1 MWNNFQTDA
10 YEGMIAET
18 TGITGHGGKPIHA
31 YYARPI
37 GEGPF
42 PGILLIH
49 HMPGWDQFT
58 RETARRFAAQGYSVI
73 APNLYEDFGH
83 GTPEEVVERAQE
95 KGGMADKD
103 VMEDCGGAL
112 NFLRSQPG
120 ASGKVGVIGMCSG
133 GRHTFLAACTLD
145 GIDCAVDCWG
155 GGVVCPPEQLTPW
168 PPLSTP
174 KGFPAR
180 CWASSATTTGAP
192 PGRTWTSWRRGL
204 KSWARTMSS
213 TDTTAR
219 PTASGTTT
227 GPCTGTSRPWTR
239 WRRCWPSSKST

>member
-95 KGGMADKD
+95 KGISNVVFDR
-103 VMEDCGGAL
+103 GGYIFHGRVQELAE
-112 NFLRSQPG
+112 G
-120 ASGKVGVIGMCSG
+120 AREG
-133 GRHTFLAACTLD
+133 
-145 GIDCAVDCWG
+145 
-155 GGVVCPPEQLTPW
+155 
-168 PPLSTP
+168 
-174 KGFPAR
+174 
-180 CWASSATTTGAP
+180 
-192 PGRTWTSWRRGL
+192 GL
-204 KSWARTMSS
+204 KF
-213 TDTTAR
+213 
-219 PTASGTTT
+219 
-227 GPCTGTSRPWTR
+227 
-239 WRRCWPSSKST
+239 